1 MNLISEKHS
10 LSGHITVPGSKS
22 HTIRALVLASLA
34 EGTSVIKNPLA
45 SNDCKS
51 AAKAIQKIGAK
62 ISGFPEESVWTVTSS
77 AKDLHLPDDI
87 IDVENSGSTLYFFA
101 PICATYPGISVFT
114 GDSSIRKRPVLHLID
129 ALNQLGAQAKV
140 TQPGKNAP
148 PFVVS
153 GPIKSGKVVTDG
165 KLSQYISGL
174 MMASTQ
180 IEGTTQIE
188 LTDPKEVPYLSMT
201 KWWLNNVGVNLKMSD
216 DYKHIEVTGVQKI
229 HCFEQTIPSDWEG
242 VAFPLIASLISK
254 SDIYTDNID
263 TSGTQGDEKIVD
275 ILKSVGAKIEY
286 EESSLHVFGSKSVL
300 STKHLENGELHVKL
314 ADFPDAIC
322 ALAVIACFVDG
333 KTILEDIEICR
344 KKETDRIVVM
354 EKELSKLGASVKDT
368 GDTLT
373 IQGVLD
379 GANLKGG
386 LVHSYDD
393 HRVAMSLSCIGLGL
407 PAGEKIEVNGAEC
420 CSVSF
425 PGYVEK
431 MNGLGCGFK
440 TV

>member
-148 PFVVS
+148 PF
-153 GPIKSGKVVTDG
+153 GKFTIKTSSVWPCHGRAIRANRRNFFAYHHHYYRK
-165 KLSQYISGL
+165 YN
-174 MMASTQ
+174 
-180 IEGTTQIE
+180 
-188 LTDPKEVPYLSMT
+188 Y
-201 KWWLNNVGVNLKMSD
+201 NNS
-216 DYKHIEVTGVQKI
+216 
-229 HCFEQTIPSDWEG
+229 
-242 VAFPLIASLISK
+242 
-254 SDIYTDNID
+254 
-263 TSGTQGDEKIVD
+263 
-275 ILKSVGAKIEY
+275 
-286 EESSLHVFGSKSVL
+286 
-300 STKHLENGELHVKL
+300 
-314 ADFPDAIC
+314 
-322 ALAVIACFVDG
+322 
-333 KTILEDIEICR
+333 
-344 KKETDRIVVM
+344 
-354 EKELSKLGASVKDT
+354 
-368 GDTLT
+368 
-373 IQGVLD
+373 
-379 GANLKGG
+379 
-386 LVHSYDD
+386 
-393 HRVAMSLSCIGLGL
+393 
-407 PAGEKIEVNGAEC
+407 
-420 CSVSF
+420 
-425 PGYVEK
+425 
-431 MNGLGCGFK
+431 
-440 TV
+440 